1 MGRIGFLFPFIVL
14 ACVVFALEN
23 CGTAAM
29 VISAMVF
36 HELGH
41 FIAIRLT
48 GGNILN
54 TSSSFVGAKIG
65 YASTGLSC
73 RREILVYLAGPC
85 AGAIVGMIG
94 HYFGFLGFARL
105 SFFMSLLN
113 LLPAMPFDGGCILAS
128 LLPYDKSRRVLI
140 ATGVC
145 VGLVLCVLGL
155 YFVYMGKNFTVFAS
169 GIGVFVGLMGK
180 SSLQQG
186 Q

>member
-1 MGRIGFLFPFIVL
+1 MGKTGFLFPFIVL

-23 CGTAAM
+23 CGTA
-29 VISAMVF
+29 VSIISAMIF

-41 FIAIRLT
+41 FAAIRLT
-48 GGNILN
+48 GGNILS

-65 YASTGLSC
+65 YSSAGLSR

-85 AGAIVGMIG
+85 AGATAGIIG
-94 HYFGFLGFARL
+94 HYLGFYDFAQL

-113 LLPAMPFDGGCILAS
+113 LLPAMPLDGGCILAS
-128 LLPYDKSRRVLI
+128 LLPYDKSRRILI

-155 YFVYMGKNFTVFAS
+155 YCVAVGKNFTVFAS
-169 GIGVFVGLMGK
+169 GIGVFVGLVGK